1 AFATWAPNL
10 YSYYKRYTD
19 KLFEQMPKLPRVFG
33 GKSVF
38 PCVAF
43 NFGPRVCTVSHR
55 DQLNLSFRWCSIQA
69 LGWFDPELGGH
80 LVLDDIKK
88 IIEFPAGSLI
98 LIPSAT
104 LTHRNLPVQDHEVRM
119 SFTQFCSGGIF
130 RFVDNS
136 FLTQNELK
144 EKDPQAYQEIMEK
157 KKSRW
162 NLGLSLWSK
171 LPDVVQVVTS
181 V

>member
-1 AFATWAPNL
+1 MGSARSDICRGLLRNCIDVAAN
-10 YSYYKRYTD
+10 RIAGD
-19 KLFEQMPKLPRVFG
+19 RERVNEMR
-33 GKSVF
+33 S
-38 PCVAF
+38 
-43 NFGPRVCTVSHR
+43 
-55 DQLNLSFRWCSIQA
+55 

-80 LVLDDIKK
+80 LVLDDIQK
-88 IIEFPAGSLI
+88 IIAFPAGSLI

-130 RFVDNS
+130 RCVDNG
-136 FLTQNELK
+136 FRTQNQLK
-144 EKDPQAYQEIMEK
+144 EQDPHAYQEIMEK

-171 LPDVVQVVTS
+171 LPD
-181 V
+181 